1 MYQAQADLTKV
12 KAAAVDT
19 AKKASEIKDD
29 EDKIKLAKALDNWS
43 SGATEWL
50 DKNVDDKVDHIVD
63 FGPGGLVVE
72 ALDDKFNIKEN
83 NIVQGITKMSDWAQS

>member
-1 MYQAQADLTKV
+1 MYQLKLILPKSKQLLQI
-12 KAAAVDT
+12 T

-63 FGPGGLVVE
+63 VGPGGLVVE

-83 NIVQGITKMSDWAQS
+83 NIVQGITKISDWAQS